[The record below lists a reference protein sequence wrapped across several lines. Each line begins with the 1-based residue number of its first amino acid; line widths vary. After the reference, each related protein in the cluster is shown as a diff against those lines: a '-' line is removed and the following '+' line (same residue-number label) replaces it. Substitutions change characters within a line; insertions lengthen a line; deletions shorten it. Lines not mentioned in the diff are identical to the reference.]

1 MLSNAAFSSHQP
13 EKAKHSLPRG
23 FRSVSTQVLLVSCAA
38 FCTIGSF
45 NALQGL
51 GGAGQE
57 KPYVANAATAINFGL
72 MGIVCM
78 FGGPIVTLLGVKWTL
93 ALGTCGDPLFGA
105 ALYCNTKYGTQWF
118 LIFAAVF
125 RGLFSGLFWATE
137 GAIIIGYP
145 RDEWRGRSITCWV
158 AFKEMGSVVS
168 SSINLGLSAH
178 NNKAGSVGLEVY
190 YVTLAIMCLG
200 LPIALLLS
208 PTHKVVHSNG
218 DNVHLEH
225 SGTYRLEYR
234 RLGNL
239 ICQTD
244 VLLLIPFA
252 WFAYFYYS
260 FAHTF
265 VNKNFSVRSRA
276 LTSLLT
282 AIASVVGSSMIAVL
296 ADRKRSRSTSR
307 LMLLTLTVFGLCIAT
322 WTYFAVTV
330 LDSSG
335 ARLDWSDNGFARRA
349 MSVVLLFVAMQAAQ
363 TYLYWTSSYL
373 TDNVG
378 DAFHLAGLV
387 RGVEALGQCVA
398 YGVNSSA
405 TSPVV
410 SITLNLA
417 FFLVGAVCLSI
428 LLVRRS
434 QAAKHNSR
442 QTERRLR

>member
-1 MLSNAAFSSHQP
+1 MLTDEELSNEPMKARHSSP
-13 EKAKHSLPRG
+13 FG
-23 FRSVSTQVLLVSCAA
+23 FRSVSTQVLLVSCTA

-105 ALYCNTKYGTQWF
+105 AVYCNTKYGIQWF

-158 AFKEMGSVVS
+158 AFKEMGSIVS

-178 NNKAGSVGLEVY
+178 DNKAGSVGFEVY
-190 YVTLAIMCLG
+190 YVTLAIMCLA

-208 PTHKVVHSNG
+208 PTHRVVHSNG
-218 DNVHLEH
+218 DHVHLEH

-234 RLGNL
+234 RLGKL
-239 ICQTD
+239 ICQPD
-244 VLLLIPFA
+244 VLLIIPFA

-265 VNKNFSVRSRA
+265 VNKSFSVRGRA

-282 AIASVVGSSMIAVL
+282 AIASVIGSSVIAVL

-307 LMLLTLTVFGLCIAT
+307 LMLLTMTVFGLCIAT
-322 WTYFAVTV
+322 WIYFAVTV
-330 LDSSG
+330 LDYTG
-335 ARLDWSDNGFARRA
+335 PRLDWSDDGFARRA

-363 TYLYWTSSYL
+363 TYLYWTASFL
-373 TDNVG
+373 TDTVG

-387 RGVEALGQCVA
+387 RGVESLGQCVA

-410 SITLNLA
+410 SIALNLA
-417 FFLVGAVCLSI
+417 FFLIGSVCLLI

-434 QAAKHNSR
+434 GQVKC
-442 QTERRLR
+442 

>member
-1 MLSNAAFSSHQP
+1 MSRLTMPADEELPSKIK
-13 EKAKHSLPRG
+13 KARFPHPFAS
-23 FRSVSTQVLLVSCAA
+23 RSVSTQVLLVCCTA

-72 MGIVCM
+72 MGLVCM

-105 ALYCNTKYGTQWF
+105 ALYCNTKYGNQWF

-158 AFKEMGSVVS
+158 AFKEMGSIVS
-168 SSINLGLSAH
+168 SSINLGLSARD
-178 NNKAGSVGLEVY
+178 NKAGSVGYEVY
-190 YVTLAIMCLG
+190 YVTLVIMCLA
-200 LPIALLLS
+200 LPIALLVS
-208 PTHKVVHSNG
+208 PTSKVIHSNG
-218 DNVHLEH
+218 EPVRLEH
-225 SGTYRLEYR
+225 AGTYRLEYH
-234 RLGNL
+234 RLGEL
-239 ICQTD
+239 IRRPD
-244 VLLLIPFA
+244 VLLIIPFA

-265 VNKNFSVRSRA
+265 VNKNFSVRGRA

-282 AIASVVGSSMIAVL
+282 AIASVIGSSVIAIL

-307 LMLLTLTVFGLCIAT
+307 LVLLTTTVFGLCIAT
-322 WTYFAVTV
+322 WIYFAITV
-330 LDSSG
+330 LYYSG
-335 ARLDWSDNGFARRA
+335 PRLDWSDAGFARRA

-363 TYLYWTSSYL
+363 TYLYWTASFL
-373 TDNVG
+373 TDTVG

-410 SITLNLA
+410 SIALNLV
-417 FFLVGAVCLSI
+417 FFLIGAGCL
-428 LLVRRS
+428 LAMLCRRS
-434 QAAKHNSR
+434 
-442 QTERRLR
+442 